1 MNSKFIG
8 KVVRFNLNNDVK
20 TGVIK
25 GYSQSICN
33 YFDGACKTEITFK
46 IIEDDTGQEFEVP
59 SGNITYIYDW
69 KDPINDIENFKKL
82 GACIKRIVKETEEL
96 KKIAKSLGIL
106 YEDSED
112 E

>member
-1 MNSKFIG
+1 MNSRFIG

-25 GYSQSICN
+25 GYSQSICD
-33 YFDGACKTEITFK
+33 YLDGACKTEITFK
-46 IIEDDTGQEFEVP
+46 IVAVCTGLEFIIP
-59 SGNITYIYDW
+59 S
-69 KDPINDIENFKKL
+69 NDIIHMYEWRDPLHDIEKL
-82 GACIKRIVKETEEL
+82 EKLRSSIRQLIKEAEKL